1 MAGIFGK
8 SKELETQLQVMRQEA
23 EAAQERC
30 RAGREELQ
38 EQVIRGLTNMHLYGQ
53 LALEDAE
60 SAVIKENLKA
70 LLSEC
75 ERLLEAMNEKE

>member
-8 SKELETQLQVMRQEA
+8 SKELETQLQAMRQEA

-30 RAGREELQ
+30 RAGREEFQ
-38 EQVIRGLTNMHLYGQ
+38 EQAIRGLTNMHLYGQ

-60 SAVIKENLKA
+60 SAVMKENLKA

-75 ERLLEAMNEKE
+75 ERLLETMNEKE